1 MPPYACRIFDIVFA
15 GLIPGDSMI
24 PTVQAKVREFR
35 ERAHKSKL
43 LATVTDEEVAKRIYE
58 DAARQ
63 WSDLAE
69 KLETTGRP
77 Y

>member
-1 MPPYACRIFDIVFA
+1 MT
-15 GLIPGDSMI
+15 